1 MDLESR
7 LRLQASA
14 LAPSF
19 CQLAILATFLR
30 LLLLLCVCVS
40 HSVASDSLQPHRFLC
55 PLQPLQQLGSSVRGI
70 LQARILQEWVSISFS
85 RGSFWLRDQTLVSCT
100 AARFFTAWAIR
111 EAILLLWTPKIIVI
125 GKINIE
131 LVDKMQNA
139 KLHLNIR
146 KTIPIILI
154 CWIW

>member
-1 MDLESR
+1 MPSFSFLTFFSSHPFSCFFLLFFHSFISGESHISQGRTMDLESR

-55 PLQPLQQLGSSVRGI
+55 PLQPLQQPGSSVRGI

-100 AARFFTAWAIR
+100 AARFFTA
-111 EAILLLWTPKIIVI
+111 
-125 GKINIE
+125 
-131 LVDKMQNA
+131 
-139 KLHLNIR
+139 
-146 KTIPIILI
+146 
-154 CWIW
+154 

>member
-55 PLQPLQQLGSSVRGI
+55 PLQPLQQPGSSVRGI

-111 EAILLLWTPKIIVI
+111 GSPFFFFFFFLLVVFFVGGGSGRWHITSAGMNSGPQDVI
-125 GKINIE
+125 
-131 LVDKMQNA
+131 
-139 KLHLNIR
+139 
-146 KTIPIILI
+146 
-154 CWIW
+154 

>member
-55 PLQPLQQLGSSVRGI
+55 PLQPLQQPGSSVRGI
-70 LQARILQEWVSISFS
+70 LQARILQEWVSIFFS
-85 RGSFWLRDQTLVSCT
+85 RGSPQSKDRTRVSLTAGRRFTIWAKWTGTYIQIVLSYKKEQQWLIVETWLALETVIQNEVS
-100 AARFFTAWAIR
+100 
-111 EAILLLWTPKIIVI
+111 
-125 GKINIE
+125 
-131 LVDKMQNA
+131 
-139 KLHLNIR
+139 HR
-146 KTIPIILI
+146 KTNTIY
-154 CWIW
+154 